1 MNPTV
6 PLLVIVT
13 CKYGTDGM
21 DGMGNDIYRKT
32 NHEATHRVAFT
43 QMKRNKAG
51 YTAIQ
56 SRTVGQE
63 Q

>member
-1 MNPTV
+1 MIAGLYMIEFP
-6 PLLVIVT
+6 PPPPFPPGEKSKGLE
-13 CKYGTDGM
+13 
-21 DGMGNDIYRKT
+21 MGKKIKGK
-32 NHEATHRVAFT
+32 
-43 QMKRNKAG
+43 KRNKAG